1 MTPSSSTPP
10 APLAQVSLRAV
21 NKGAI
26 VTDVPMLI
34 DSGADVTLVPE
45 IFINELGLELDENE
59 SYELTTFD
67 GEKRTAKSVQLD
79 LIFQRRVFRG
89 RFLLVNSESG
99 ILGRNIVNHFALLL
113 NGPGLSWDVTSPI
126 SQ

>member
-1 MTPSSSTPP
+1 M
-10 APLAQVSLRAV
+10 SLLFR
-21 NKGAI
+21 
-26 VTDVPMLI
+26 
-34 DSGADVTLVPE
+34 E

-113 NGPGLSWDVTSPI
+113 NGPGLSWDVTPPI